1 MLKSFSTTL
10 LAFALAAP
18 LPAFAQQDDAA
29 RQKELDAARADLQRA
44 AKRVAEL
51 SRDASRVG
59 SPVEIDHLIVRRPRL
74 GILLSGDDAAGV
86 RITGVT
92 PDSGAA
98 KAGLKAGDRLLR
110 VGDETVNGGTGDARV
125 AHARK
130 LLADLQAET
139 PVRVTYQ
146 RGGKTY
152 DASVTPTQV
161 SPRVAFAGQG
171 PGTFFFRTGESG
183 MPWID
188 GAPMPMGE
196 IATVIAPEVQRELRQ
211 LGRLGDCKGE
221 DCRLP
226 ALAEAFRWSNLNLAT
241 VDASLGRYFG
251 TDAGVLVVSVGE
263 ELEGLQ
269 PGDVIRKVDGKPV
282 TTPREV
288 TQALRDKPEDAKVAV
303 EYLRDRQTRTSTV
316 TVPKAAAFRF
326 PSTSRVVVKPRATEA
341 AGKAPTVVERRRVMI
356 VDQDGKVQ
364 TFEDDGEDTPLPSP
378 PPAPPAP
385 PAGKGG
391 GTLI

>member
-1 MLKSFSTTL
+1 MLKPFSMTL
-10 LAFALAAP
+10 LALALAAP
-18 LPAFAQQDDAA
+18 LPVFAQQGDAA
-29 RQKELDAARADLQRA
+29 KQKELDAARADLQRA

-51 SRDASRVG
+51 SRDVGTVG

-74 GILLSGDDAAGV
+74 GVLLSGDDVAGV

-98 KAGLKAGDRLLR
+98 KAGLKAGDRLVR
-110 VGDETVNGGTGDARV
+110 VGGEAVDGRTGDARV
-125 AHARK
+125 VHARK
-130 LLADLQAET
+130 LLADLKAET

-146 RGGKTY
+146 RDGKTHE
-152 DASVTPTQV
+152 ASVTPMQV
-161 SPRVAFAGQG
+161 SPRAGFAGQG
-171 PGTFFFRTGESG
+171 PGAVFIRTGDGS
-183 MPWID
+183 MPWIE
-188 GAPMPMGE
+188 GVPMPMGE
-196 IATVIAPEVQRELRQ
+196 ITNVIAPEVQRELRQ

-251 TDAGVLVVSVGE
+251 TENGVLVLSVGE
-263 ELEGLQ
+263 ELAGLQ
-269 PGDVIRKVDGKPV
+269 AGDVIRKVDGKPV
-282 TTPREV
+282 ATPRDV
-288 TQALRDKPEDAKVAV
+288 TQALRDKAVDAKVAV

-316 TVPKAAAFRF
+316 TVPKAVAFRF
-326 PSTSRVVVKPRATEA
+326 PSTSRVVVKPRVAET

-364 TFEDDGEDTPLPSP
+364 TFEDDGGETPLPPP
-378 PPAPPAP
+378 PPAPPS
-385 PAGKGG
+385 GKGG
-391 GTLI
+391 TLL

>member
-18 LPAFAQQDDAA
+18 LPGFAQQDDAA

-251 TDAGVLVVSVGE
+251 TDAGVLVLSVGE

-269 PGDVIRKVDGKPV
+269 PGDVIRKVDGAPV
-282 TTPREV
+282 TSPRDV
-288 TQALRDKPEDAKVAV
+288 TQALRGKPEEAKVAI
-303 EYLRDRQTRTSTV
+303 EYLRDRQVRTGTV
-316 TVPKAAAFRF
+316 TVPKAATLRLPA
-326 PSTSRVVVKPRATEA
+326 TSRIVVKPRVA
-341 AGKAPTVVERRRVMI
+341 AAVGKTPAVVERRRVMI

-378 PPAPPAP
+378 PPAPQAP

>member
-18 LPAFAQQDDAA
+18 LPAFVQQDDAA

-51 SRDASRVG
+51 SKDASRVG

-152 DASVTPTQV
+152 DASVTPTEV

-251 TDAGVLVVSVGE
+251 TDAGVLVLSVGE

-269 PGDVIRKVDGKPV
+269 AGDVIRKIDGATV
-282 TTPREV
+282 TSPRDV

-364 TFEDDGEDTPLPSP
+364 TFEDDDSDAPLPPP
-378 PPAPPAP
+378 PPAPPV
-385 PAGKGG
+385 PASGKGG
-391 GTLI
+391 TLL